1 MVRCYKNEGVISGI
15 IGIMNYGGVNFLA
28 VISGHQ
34 NVGTIKGAK
43 INKVAAV
50 KLLPFQV
57 MIFLHFTFI
66 TAMRLYGPSPAQ
78 QCA

>member
-34 NVGTIKGAK
+34 NVGSIKGAK

-57 MIFLHFTFI
+57 SPSFNLIFI
-66 TAMRLYGPSPAQ
+66 SAMRLHGS
-78 QCA
+78 

>member
-50 KLLPFQV
+50 KLLPF
-57 MIFLHFTFI
+57 
-66 TAMRLYGPSPAQ
+66 
-78 QCA
+78 